1 MQPVA
6 SMTTEKLN
14 SIADIARLAG
24 VSKSTVSRALND
36 SPLIGV
42 ETKERIREI
51 ARAHGFQI
59 DVRARRL
66 SLQQSGTIAFV
77 AYGYKQD
84 TPDVAVQDSF
94 MLGVMTGISA
104 GLQVSDYDLLI
115 IHVSA
120 GDVEWPRRYLDAGRA
135 DGFILLHAQ
144 CSRQQMRALL
154 DARAP
159 FVLWGVPSPS
169 NAYCSVVGDSLTG
182 GRLATEHL
190 LEGGRRRIAFL
201 GGFEGEPEVESRF
214 TGYRSALEAAGIPV
228 APELVAYG
236 DYSEASGETVMAQLL
251 DRAPDLDAVF
261 VNSDVMAIGAIDTLR
276 DRGRDVPAD
285 VAVVG
290 YDDIPLASHINP
302 PLTTIRQDATLAGQ
316 LLAETLIRHLRTG
329 AITSVS
335 IPAELIVRGSA

>member
-6 SMTTEKLN
+6 EMSVEKLN

-42 ETKERIREI
+42 ETKERVRAI

-66 SLQQSGTIAFV
+66 SLQQSGVIALV
-77 AYGYKQD
+77 AYGYKRD
-84 TPDVAVQDSF
+84 DIVPDAF

-104 GLQVSDYDLLI
+104 GLQAGDYDLLI
-115 IHVSA
+115 MHVSA
-120 GDVEWPRRYLDAGRA
+120 GDADWPRRYLEAGRA
-135 DGFILLHAQ
+135 DGFIMLHAH
-144 CSRQQMRALL
+144 CTRQQLKAVI

-159 FVLWGVPSPS
+159 FVVWGAPAPG
-169 NAYCSVVGDSLTG
+169 NAYCSVVGDSVTG

-190 LEGGRRRIAFL
+190 LGRGRRRIAFI
-201 GGFEGEPEVESRF
+201 GGPKGDIEVQSRYD
-214 TGYRSALEAAGIPV
+214 GYASALQAAGLSLDDR
-228 APELVAYG
+228 LVAHG
-236 DYSEASGETVMAQLL
+236 NYSEESGRVAIGELL

-261 VNSDVMAIGAIDTLR
+261 VNSDVMAVAAMGELQR
-276 DRGRDVPAD
+276 RGRTVPDD

-290 YDDIPLASHINP
+290 YDDIPLASQVNP
-302 PLTTIRQDATLAGQ
+302 SLTTIRQDPAVAGR
-316 LLAETLIRHLRTG
+316 LLAETLIRFLHSG
-329 AITSVS
+329 AVTSVS
-335 IPAELIVRGSA
+335 IPAELIVRDSS